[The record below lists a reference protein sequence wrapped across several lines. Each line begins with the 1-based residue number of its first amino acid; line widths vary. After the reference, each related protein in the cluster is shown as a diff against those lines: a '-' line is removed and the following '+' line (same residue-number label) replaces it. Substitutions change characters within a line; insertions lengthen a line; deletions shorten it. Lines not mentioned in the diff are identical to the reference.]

1 MSRSNNLHEWVVTI
15 VTFDIDR
22 PQLNVCGSR
31 LLLIFLSILYY
42 SAGQVWKHPYSLF
55 VGVQITHYKLKLII
69 QLHVLD
75 HLPVYHLLLALS
87 DSNMY
92 TNHQEIHHKQF
103 LEVSVFWDN
112 HITLHCMDGHFVS
125 GTSLH

>member
-1 MSRSNNLHEWVVTI
+1 MKS
-15 VTFDIDR
+15 
-22 PQLNVCGSR
+22 
-31 LLLIFLSILYY
+31 
-42 SAGQVWKHPYSLF
+42 
-55 VGVQITHYKLKLII
+55 II
-69 QLHVLD
+69 QLRVLD

-103 LEVSVFWDN
+103 LEVSLFWDN

-125 GTSLH
+125 GASLHYRRVPLLAPLYTALAHT